1 MRIWEGFQHGINF
14 GGWLSQGE
22 HSDKHYE
29 TFLTETDFAVAA
41 RWGLDHVRI
50 PVDYELVETEGGIQ
64 KESGFQWIAQCITW
78 CRKYGLHMI
87 LDLHKTAGYTFD
99 DPIHSDE
106 FFTNPALQ
114 ARFIS
119 LWQEFA
125 KRYGKDHD
133 VVAFELLNEIVNAES
148 AESWNRIAANAVA
161 AIRSVAQKNY
171 ILIGGIHHN
180 GADGVPLLDA
190 PADSRIV
197 YNFHCY
203 EPIVFTHQTASW
215 TKGMPRNFHIKYPD
229 DLAAYRRHSAAFNKQ
244 YIEAFLHE
252 GIQDVEASFF
262 EANFAPAIAAAEK
275 YDIPLYCGEYG
286 VIDQADTESTLHWY
300 RTITSV
306 FDKYHIGRAAW
317 TYKETDFGLTDSH
330 MNPILPQ
337 VLPLL

>member
-180 GADGVPLLDA
+180 GADGVSTA
-190 PADSRIV
+190 MSRSSL
-197 YNFHCY
+197 
-203 EPIVFTHQTASW
+203 PIRQHPGQRECHGISTSSIRMIWQHTA
-215 TKGMPRNFHIKYPD
+215 
-229 DLAAYRRHSAAFNKQ
+229 
-244 YIEAFLHE
+244 
-252 GIQDVEASFF
+252 V
-262 EANFAPAIAAAEK
+262 
-275 YDIPLYCGEYG
+275 IPLH
-286 VIDQADTESTLHWY
+286 STSSISRLFSTKAF
-300 RTITSV
+300 R
-306 FDKYHIGRAAW
+306 
-317 TYKETDFGLTDSH
+317 
-330 MNPILPQ
+330 M
-337 VLPLL
+337 